1 MFWGEGQLIHNGKYK
16 IERYLGGGGFAVT
29 YQAIHTKL
37 NRPVVIKTPNIKVQ
51 NDPNYDKYVE
61 RFIKEGRLLAKVCDS
76 PHPHIV
82 QVIDLFEDNNR
93 QCLVM
98 QYIPGM
104 SLWKFV
110 QQEGRLPEAE
120 AVKYIRQIGSALVEV
135 HKKGIL
141 HLDVTPPNIMLNF
154 ESGMSNG
161 KAVLI
166 DFGIA
171 ADMSPPSS
179 LSRTF
184 GNKAFAPYE
193 LIRMPKGS
201 HRHATM
207 DVYCLAASL
216 YYAVTGQCPTKSFD
230 RKLDG
235 EELVPP
241 KQLVPSLSDGVNQAI
256 LQGMALEAKDRPQ
269 SMQEW
274 LDLFSSTPPLRHQEN
289 AKPNLTPQ
297 PPSLAGKGEN
307 SKPLDLQLGVERGLE
322 ESGKTQED
330 DLSSE
335 KGIDYT
341 KLRDY
346 LAAGN
351 WKKADYETYLVMLQ
365 AVGRKEGDWMR
376 SEELLNFPCTDLR
389 TIDCLWVKYS
399 NGRFGFSVQKRI
411 YLEEGGKP
419 DGKYYE
425 AAWNK
430 FGDRVGWRVKDTWI
444 YYSDVTFDTYLAPRG
459 YSNLPQ

>member
-16 IERYLGGGGFAVT
+16 IEKPLGSGGFAIT
-29 YQAIHTKL
+29 YQALHTTLK
-37 NRPVVIKTPNIKVQ
+37 RPVVIKTPNLSVQ
-51 NDPNYDKYVE
+51 NDPEYPKYVE
-61 RFIKEGRLLAKVCDS
+61 RFIKEGRLLAKVCAS

-82 QVIDLFEDNNR
+82 QVIDLFEENNR
-93 QCLVM
+93 HCLVM

-110 QQEGRLPEAE
+110 QEQGKLPEPQ
-120 AVKYIRQIGSALVEV
+120 AVKYIRQIGSALVKV
-135 HKKGIL
+135 HKQGIL

-154 ESGMSNG
+154 EPEMSNY

-171 ADMSPPSS
+171 GDMSPPSS

-193 LIRMPKGS
+193 LIRMRKGS
-201 HRHATM
+201 QRHPTM

-216 YYAVTGQCPTKSFD
+216 YYAVTGQCPINSFD
-230 RKLDG
+230 RKLDD

-274 LDLFSSTPPLRHQEN
+274 L
-289 AKPNLTPQ
+289 NLLKS
-297 PPSLAGKGEN
+297 PSLAETGI
-307 SKPLDLQLGVERGLE
+307 Q
-322 ESGKTQED
+322 ESVISGED

-351 WKKADYETYLVMLQ
+351 WKEADLETYLVMLQ
-365 AVGRKEGDWMR
+365 AVGREKGDWIR
-376 SEELLNFPCTDLR
+376 DEELLNFPCTDLR
-389 TIDCLWVKYS
+389 TIDRLWVKYS
-399 NGRFGFSVQKRI
+399 NGHFGFSVQKRI
-411 YLEEGGKP
+411 YLEVGGKP

-425 AAWNK
+425 AAWKK
-430 FGDRVGWRVKDTWI
+430 FGDRVGWRVKGNWI
-444 YYSDVTFDTYLAPRG
+444 L
-459 YSNLPQ
+459 YSNVTYETSSPEGHLPSFTDVENDLMVGFEGFLLFSRMETCKL